1 MSDLLEIHFTGPDIT
16 PESIRIG
23 EIAVILDAIENVLL
37 TVVAEEHKGLTK
49 ENLTIGLHNIT
60 SGSLGLQFTTR
71 LPEIVT
77 PAFEE
82 VAKSIYMGTGAN
94 LPVES
99 LNHFEKILSFLK
111 RRQALADFIVVNGKS
126 TTLATLT
133 PDFEMPSPAY
143 LTGQTTIFGQ
153 IVRVGGVEPK
163 VEVKTLSEKTLYC
176 PFQIELASQ
185 LGARLYQLVGLNG
198 DARWNA
204 QNFEI
209 EEFRV
214 TGISDYQ
221 NSSLV
226 DAFQSLSASAG
237 KYYDD
242 VDDVISYIAELRG
255 EE

>member
-23 EIAVILDAIENVLL
+23 EIAIILDAIENVLL
-37 TVVAEEHKGLTK
+37 TIVSEEHKGLTK
-49 ENLTIGLHNIT
+49 EILTIGLHNVT
-60 SGSLGLQFTTR
+60 TGSLGLQFTSR

-82 VAKSIYMGTGAN
+82 VAKSIQMGTGVN

-99 LNHFEKILSFLK
+99 LNHFEKILSFVK
-111 RRQALADFIVVNGKS
+111 RRQALADFVVVNGKS
-126 TTLATLT
+126 KTLATLT
-133 PDFEMPSPAY
+133 PDFEIPKPVY
-143 LTGQTTIFGQ
+143 LTGQTRIFGQ

-163 VEVKTLSEKTLYC
+163 VEVKTISEKTLYC
-176 PFQIELASQ
+176 PFEIELASQ
-185 LGARLYQLVGLNG
+185 LGARLYQLVGLDG
-198 DARWNA
+198 VARWNA

-214 TGISDYQ
+214 TGISEYQ
-221 NSSLV
+221 NSSLL
-226 DAFQSLSASAG
+226 DAFQSLSEIASE
-237 KYYDD
+237 YYED